1 MPSVPRYGGNQIEK
15 QLAAPTKVGA
25 ETSLATFGGG
35 DATNRVTAAAGDLVE
50 TVVKVKNDI
59 DEVAALSAVNE
70 MKRFKTERLWNTK
83 DGALYTQGQNAFG
96 VLEKYAPEFDKYGA
110 DAEKNLANENQRQ
123 IYRKYFSEER
133 SDLDKVLSQHTFK
146 EGDKFEDEQTSALIS
161 NYRND
166 AILNYTDPNK
176 VRAALLGQEREITN
190 HAKRRGLPG
199 EWVKQKLLDAESKT
213 HSGVIQGYLRGD
225 DDITAK
231 KYFDANADGFSAD
244 DKLAISKDIEESSLR
259 RESQRQSDR
268 IFAQNMDS
276 MPGAVSEAKKI
287 KDPKLRDE
295 VLKRVQDNFAIKDK
309 AEREDN
315 ERLHVAALN
324 QIDQTKGDIAFE
336 KINGWQR
343 FSASDRASL
352 ERYARDKKVGV
363 EPKTNWASYYDLM
376 QLAQNPDVKEE
387 FLQTNLMK
395 YRADLADSEFKQ
407 LVGLQAG
414 LRKGDSKSQKTL
426 DGYRTD
432 SAIVNDALAAAGF
445 QTGRDAGTSDK
456 ESVAKFR
463 RMVDD
468 QIILEQDR
476 TGKKVNNQDVQ
487 RIVDALMIKGKVKG
501 SGWLW
506 DDKKRAFELSAQE
519 ADKFL
524 PEVPEEEKALI
535 VDALKRNN
543 KPVTDENIVKYFIK
557 KMSKGNTSGR

>member
-1 MPSVPRYGGNQIEK
+1 MPSVPRYGGNKIGTE
-15 QLAAPTKVGA
+15 LATPVKIGA

-35 DATNRVTAAAGDLVE
+35 EEAARASSAVGNFVE
-50 TVVKVKNDI
+50 TVAKIKDDI
-59 DEVAALSAVNE
+59 DEVAALAAVNE
-70 MKRFKTERLWNTK
+70 TKKYKTDRLWNAK
-83 DGALYTQGQNAFG
+83 DGALAQKGQNAFG
-96 VLEKYAPEFDKYGA
+96 IVKTYGDDFMAYGA
-110 DAEKNLANENQRQ
+110 KTEQSLSNDNQRR
-123 IYRKYFSEER
+123 IYKRYFQEEAT
-133 SDLDKVLSQHTFK
+133 DLNKDLSQHMFK
-146 EGDKFEDEQTSALIS
+146 EGESFADVQSDSLIN

-166 AILNYTDPNK
+166 ALLNYSNPEK
-176 VRAALLGQEREITN
+176 IRSAMIGQETEIMN
-190 HAKRRGLPG
+190 HARRKGLPA
-199 EWVKQKLLDAESKT
+199 EWVKQKTLDAESKT

-225 DDITAK
+225 DDISAK
-231 KYFDANADGFSAD
+231 KYFEANAEGFTPS
-244 DKLAISKDIEESSLR
+244 DKDAVLKDLEASSLR

-276 MPGAVSEAKKI
+276 MPSAVSEAKKI

-309 AEREDN
+309 AERQDN
-315 ERLHVAALN
+315 ERLHIDALN
-324 QIDQTKGDIAFE
+324 QIDQTKGEIAFE

-343 FSASDRASL
+343 FSSSDRASL

-376 QLAQNPDVKEE
+376 QLAQNPEVKEE

-468 QIILEQDR
+468 QIILYQER
-476 TGKKVNNQDVQ
+476 TGKKANNQDVQ
-487 RIVDALMIKGKVKG
+487 QIVDTLMIKGKVKG

-506 DDKKRAFELSAQE
+506 DDKKRAFEVSAKE
-519 ADKFL
+519 AERFM
-524 PEVPEEEKALI
+524 PEVPEEEKVLI
-535 VDALKRNN
+535 VDTLKRIG
-543 KPVTDENIVKYFIK
+543 KPTTEENIVKMFV
-557 KMSKGNTSGR
+557 KGLKGTKSGR